1 MVDDLVT
8 SKQSKGLTIVDQINS
23 HNANVFI
30 GKLGDILSKQ
40 LTNHWEWPS
49 TGDVYG
55 LCGLFT
61 LRLHVVVWSL
71 AQHQVQDMMWNDLAL

>member
-30 GKLGDILSKQ
+30 GKLGDILYKAVDK
-40 LTNHWEWPS
+40 P
-49 TGDVYG
+49 
-55 LCGLFT
+55 LCIAFI
-61 LRLHVVVWSL
+61 W
-71 AQHQVQDMMWNDLAL
+71 